1 MPRGRP
7 RKDALMKSAEL
18 AGWAIGGL
26 EREIANTRER
36 LTQMIAQAAQLRSSL
51 GRSVMGSSTAPA
63 TTGAS
68 GNGLRLRTMSAAARK
83 AISVKMKQRWA
94 ERKRLQAKAA
104 KEK

>member
-18 AGWAIGGL
+18 AGWALGGL

-36 LTQMIAQAAQLRSSL
+36 LTQMVAYASQLKTSL
-51 GRSVMGSSTAPA
+51 SRSVARSATAPA

-68 GNGLRLRTMSAAARK
+68 GNGRRRRTMSAAARK
-83 AISVKMKQRWA
+83 AISVKMKKRWA
-94 ERKRLQAKAA
+94 ERKRLGLKRL
-104 KEK
+104 